1 MTTRRFFCFNISS
14 ASLFFLLRL
23 SVASEPLPV
32 SDATSGAKAAEPFKT
47 KEGFSMTLLAE
58 EPLVTDPV
66 AMCYCGWLRPLE
78 TGREER
84 VMEAVTKV
92 LP

>member
-1 MTTRRFFCFNISS
+1 
-14 ASLFFLLRL
+14 
-23 SVASEPLPV
+23 
-32 SDATSGAKAAEPFKT
+32 
-47 KEGFSMTLLAE
+47 MTLLAE